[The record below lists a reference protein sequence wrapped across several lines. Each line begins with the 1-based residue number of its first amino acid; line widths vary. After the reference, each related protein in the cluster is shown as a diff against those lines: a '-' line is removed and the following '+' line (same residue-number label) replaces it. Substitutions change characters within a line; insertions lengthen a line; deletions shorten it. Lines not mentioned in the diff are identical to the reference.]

1 MHRLLSALLG
11 IALAASQVTAARADV
26 VADLYSAE
34 VPVADRSAQTLAGA
48 AGDALGEVL
57 VKVSGSEAVLG
68 NPAVREA
75 MKSARA
81 QVLQYAYRQGE
92 EPGALYAR
100 FEFDDA
106 FVTDLVVRSG
116 EPLWTANRP
125 RVLLWLVFEDVAGRR
140 FVNPETMP
148 ELVSELADEFSRRG
162 VPMQLPLYD
171 LADAAAISAEEAWR
185 LRGPALESASQRYR
199 VEHVLAGRL
208 AALSDGN
215 WVGDWSYLHDR
226 DRSDRA
232 FTAPSSRAFAREGA
246 AMVAESMAGRYA
258 VAATADPGAGV
269 VMLVSGITRYA
280 DYAQIVSWLE
290 DLELVEHANV
300 EQIRGDQIV
309 LRLHAQAEAAQLGSV
324 IELNRRLQP
333 LAVPSPGAQLSYQ
346 WRN

>member
-1 MHRLLSALLG
+1 MGHGHSHPRSSTDSPDYGARATRATLVALVTGVFLSFGKLITALLSGSAALL
-11 IALAASQVTAARADV
+11 ADAIHSFSDV
-26 VADLYSAE
+26 
-34 VPVADRSAQTLAGA
+34 
-48 AGDALGEVL
+48 
-57 VKVSGSEAVLG
+57 
-68 NPAVREA
+68 
-75 MKSARA
+75 
-81 QVLQYAYRQGE
+81 
-92 EPGALYAR
+92 
-100 FEFDDA
+100 
-106 FVTDLVVRSG
+106 VTDLVVRSG

-125 RVLLWLVFEDVAGRR
+125 RVLLWLVFEDAAGRR

-148 ELVSELADEFSRRG
+148 ELVSELAEEFSRRG

-232 FTAPSSRAFAREGA
+232 FTAPSSRAFARGGA

-269 VMLVSGITRYA
+269 IMVVSGITRYA
-280 DYAQIVSWLE
+280 DYAQVVSWLE